1 MSISDAK
8 ALCNGFNATQNNRFM
23 SKAKYLKMKS
33 ETLSKMMNGNN
44 TSVDALYS
52 SLFRVGDSVFSCN

>member
-1 MSISDAK
+1 MTTSEAK
-8 ALCNGFNATQNNRFM
+8 DLCCGRIAVRSNRFM

-33 ETLSKMMNGNN
+33 ETLSKMMNCKN
-44 TSVDALYS
+44 TNVSALYS